1 MFSHFSCK
9 GGSVAFFEVR
19 LFLMKGTSN
28 NPLGDSF
35 FALFGE
41 CLPFSYTGTF
51 MKSKSFLK
59 SFSTPCLFCYSLRAI
74 LVSDVTDSSLVS
86 KRGFDFDYIMI
97 VSNSAFDEACRTRQP
112 TDVLLFSYP
121 NLASFLS
128 STVSIF
134 RSTTESMNFWLVS

>member
-1 MFSHFSCK
+1 
-9 GGSVAFFEVR
+9 
-19 LFLMKGTSN
+19 MKGTSN

-35 FALFGE
+35 FVLFGE

-134 RSTTESMNFWLVS
+134 RSTTESMNF